1 MIKKAH
7 VCLLIV
13 LLASC
18 SSVKKYNR
26 QISTLHSPEEVCND
40 IDFAYHKLQ
49 RLHPDLYWYISKDSL
64 DQKINT
70 LKASIQQPISSI
82 ELYKQ
87 FAPVIASIRQGH
99 TAIYSPRKKQT
110 RKEKRIRG
118 KRSSPFKSLAFR
130 GIDNKLFVNKIYNK
144 DSTVVAGS
152 EVLSV
157 ENEKTSALL
166 DSFQKLHTG
175 DGYNTTFIPQ
185 YTSRGFG
192 FHYTRTHQQ
201 KDSILMTLKIND
213 SVYSRYLYA
222 NYSKEKKV
230 VKKDTIN
237 VSKIK
242 ISKSDKKL
250 NRKENKKLRK
260 YYNKHGFDK
269 YKKEYNRNFRFMI
282 SDTVSSIAY
291 IKIRS
296 FTEGD
301 YKDFYKESFRKIDS
315 ANCKNLVIDLRGNL
329 GGRLAEIDEFY
340 SYLTNKKYV
349 FIEKAKMTQRMSFL
363 YPLFHSKSWL
373 QKTGT
378 TALFPVLSVYQM
390 LKVEKE
396 KGDPYFNFKYNRLRD
411 PKPNAYDGKIYVLI
425 DGESFSASSI
435 LSTHL
440 KATKRATFVGE
451 ETGGAY
457 NGTIAGFFAIVELP
471 NSKIKMRVGLM
482 KINAP
487 HTIQPDGFGIKPDVY
502 IEEISKEKDNKLDW
516 VISDIQKND

>member
-1 MIKKAH
+1 MIKK
-7 VCLLIV
+7 VLICLLIV

-18 SSVKKYNR
+18 SSVKKYNQ
-26 QISTLHSPEEVCND
+26 QISTLHSPEQVRSD

-64 DQKINT
+64 DQKINE
-70 LKASIQQPISSI
+70 LKASVQQPISSL
-82 ELYKQ
+82 EFYKQ
-87 FAPVIASIRQGH
+87 FAPVVASIRQGH
-99 TAIYSPRKKQT
+99 TAIYSPRTKQT
-110 RKEKRIRG
+110 RKEKKVRG
-118 KRSSPFKSLAFR
+118 KRSSPFRSLAFR
-130 GIDNKLFVNKIYNK
+130 GIDNKLFVNKIYGK
-144 DSTVVAGS
+144 DSTVVVGS
-152 EVLSV
+152 ELLSV
-157 ENEKTSALL
+157 DNEKTSDLL

-192 FHYTRTHQQ
+192 FLYTRTHQQ
-201 KDSILMTLKIND
+201 KDSVLMRLKTND

-230 VKKDTIN
+230 LNKDT
-237 VSKIK
+237 VVVPAVK
-242 ISKSDKKL
+242 ISKSEKKIIK
-250 NRKENKKLRK
+250 KENKRLRK
-260 YYNKHGFDK
+260 HYNKYGFDK
-269 YKKEYNRNFRFMI
+269 YKKEYNRNFRFI
-282 SDTVSSIAY
+282 ASDTAPSIAY
-291 IKIRS
+291 MKIRR
-296 FTEGD
+296 FTKGN
-301 YKDFYKESFRKIDS
+301 YKDFYKESFSKIDS

-329 GGRLAEIDEFY
+329 GGRLAEIDELY

-378 TALFPVLSVYQM
+378 TLLLPVLSVYQM
-390 LKVEKE
+390 FKVKKE
-396 KGDPYFNFKYNRLRD
+396 NGDPYFNFKYSRLRE
-411 PKPNAYDGKIYVLI
+411 PKPNSFDGKIYVLI

-440 KATKRATFVGE
+440 KATKRATFVGK

-457 NGTIAGFFAIVELP
+457 NGTIAGFFAIIELP
-471 NSKIKMRVGLM
+471 NSKINMRVGLM

-502 IEEISKEKDNKLDW
+502 IEKISKEKDNKMDW
-516 VISDIQKND
+516 VIRDIQESN